1 MASNGTEEKKLNEQ
15 IASEIEAGVQGLK
28 HVPPPEEK
36 VVLPSPQDILQEKT
50 EQQLAAD
57 IVNFDSSALKPTETE
72 EKVVLP
78 SKEDIQE
85 EKKRLSTSEA

>member
-1 MASNGTEEKKLNEQ
+1 MSGSNGEEKKLNEQ
-15 IASEIEAGVQGLK
+15 ITSEIEAGVQALK
-28 HVPPPEEK
+28 HVPAPQEK

-50 EQQLAAD
+50 EQQLVSD
-57 IVNFDSSALKPTETE
+57 IVNFDSSALKQVETE